1 MKGNKYFI
9 LIKNTLIFGIGLLG
23 SKFVQFILLPYF
35 TNVLTPEEYG
45 IIDLVITFANLMIPI
60 VTVNLADAVLRFG
73 LSQNVKKEELLENS
87 FVVLGISILVTIALS
102 PLLYFYST
110 ICEWRYYVV
119 AIIIFQG
126 LRTNFSL
133 YVKANERVIVY
144 SLDSIFTAMIIATSD
159 IILISH
165 VKMGIKGYFLS
176 EIFGNMFSILFL
188 LFRGKIIKDIRIRKK
203 KNWKL
208 LKEMLTYSAP
218 LMFNAISWWI
228 TNFSDRIVLDGF
240 FSEREVGLYSV
251 SSKMP
256 AIVTTGLSV
265 FTQAWIMSAV
275 KEYETSKDTNFFQKI
290 YVYYCSVLFAAV
302 SLVILIV
309 KPFMKIYVGE
319 NFQDAWV
326 YVPVLLLGVVFLGI
340 SNFYGAIYAAAKANI
355 KEVRSTMAC
364 AISNIVLNILLIPKA
379 GIMGAV
385 FATMLS
391 YVIIVGIRMID
402 TQSIVKIQRNVIG
415 LILNTAFIMI
425 EIYGIV
431 KLNNWILACGMA
443 TIILVINIWNV
454 FVKRRTI

>member
-45 IIDLVITFANLMIPI
+45 VIDLVITFANLMVPI
-60 VTVNLADAVLRFG
+60 VTANLADAVLRFG
-73 LSQNVKKEELLENS
+73 LSREVEKEELLQNS
-87 FVVLGISILVTIALS
+87 FVVLGISICITVLLS
-102 PLLYFYST
+102 PLLYFYNT
-110 ICEWRYYVV
+110 ISGWKSYIV
-119 AIIIFQG
+119 AIIILQS

-133 YVKANERVIVY
+133 YVKANERVVTY
-144 SLDSIFTAMIIATSD
+144 SLDSVFTALIIATSD

-165 VKMGIKGYFLS
+165 FNMGIRGYFLS
-176 EIFGNMFSILFL
+176 EILGNLFSILFL
-188 LFRGKIIKDIRIRKK
+188 LFRGKIVGDIRIRQKM
-203 KNWKL
+203 NWKL
-208 LKEMLTYSAP
+208 LKEMISYSAP

-228 TNFSDRIVLDGF
+228 TNFSDRIVLDSF
-240 FSEREVGLYSV
+240 FSEKEVGLYSV
-251 SSKMP
+251 AAKMP

-275 KEYETSKDTNFFQKI
+275 KEYETSKDTNFFQRI
-290 YVYYCSVLFAAV
+290 YIYYCTVLFSAV
-302 SLVILIV
+302 SVVILIV
-309 KPFMKIYVGE
+309 KPFMGIYVGE
-319 NFQDAWV
+319 KFQDAWT

-364 AISNIVLNILLIPKA
+364 AFSNIILNICFIPKA

-391 YVIIVGIRMID
+391 YIIIVVIRMVD
-402 TQSIVKIQRNVIG
+402 TQNIVRIQKNTI
-415 LILNTAFIMI
+415 ILVLNSLFIAI

-431 KLNNWILACGMA
+431 KLDNWFLACGMSA
-443 TIILVINIWNV
+443 IIIVLNVWNA
-454 FVKRRTI
+454 FSKRRTI